1 VPYATGYEQT
11 TNRFL
16 AVPHLYENSP
26 GMPDNPTQDPPST
39 PRVPDLGSAAEVP
52 SATAF
57 TASDEEIGL
66 VAALRAGDE
75 RAFMTLIDRYQS
87 SLIRLALLY
96 VGDRGAAEDVVQETW
111 LGVLQGI
118 DRFEARSSLKTWLFR
133 ILTNR
138 AKRRGERDHRT
149 IPFAAAAP
157 SGDDGEPSVDPDRF
171 FPTGHQWAGHWS
183 SLPQNWD
190 DLPEDRLLS
199 AETRAVVDRA
209 IASLSPTQREV
220 ITLRDVEGWASEDV
234 RNALDLSETNQ
245 RVLLHRAR
253 TKVRRALEEHL
264 GR

>member
-1 VPYATGYEQT
+1 VET
-11 TNRFL
+11 
-16 AVPHLYENSP
+16 
-26 GMPDNPTQDPPST
+26 PDLDAPPSGGA
-39 PRVPDLGSAAEVP
+39 VAASE
-52 SATAF
+52 
-57 TASDEEIGL
+57 DEGRLI
-66 VAALRAGDE
+66 AALRAGDE
-75 RAFMTLIDRYQS
+75 GAFMTLVERYQS
-87 SLIRLALLY
+87 SLIRLAMLY

-149 IPFAAAAP
+149 IPFSAAWTP
-157 SGDDGEPSVDPDRF
+157 GDEDEPAVAPDRF
-171 FPTGHQWAGHWS
+171 FPADHRLAGHWT
-183 SLPQNWD
+183 SLPSNWD
-190 DLPEDRLLS
+190 DLPEERFLS

-209 IASLSPTQREV
+209 IAALPPTQREV
-220 ITLRDVEGWASEDV
+220 ITLRDVEGWTSEEV

-253 TKVRRALEEHL
+253 AKVRRALEEQW